1 MEELEKLYTVITE
14 KGLYTKS
21 FEEFQE
27 QYNDPAYRDRVFEA
41 VTQRGLYTN
50 TREDFDSKYSPTS
63 EKKNPNETSP
73 SDSEE
78 VITDSTIITEN
89 QDGVSDSFEEINEF
103 EVYRN
108 LDDDIDTYIN
118 TNYTQ
123 KKPKPRSTESGS
135 FFEGFMSSMGNSGFG
150 SAAAGSAY
158 ANTPYVMEEKMRVYP
173 KVYQNS
179 PKDKKAALN
188 LKKKL
193 EADPNI
199 KAALN
204 LGILP
209 NNIIDEALNGDKEA
223 VENLKL
229 VTAKSQDELLEF
241 FKEKKLDNIYEYTDS
256 SNIQY
261 ELMPKEEAELLK
273 KKYLEAKKKIAFYDK
288 YKNENIDTSMD
299 DEDALSA
306 LINAPIPIG
315 EEFPTQED
323 YDFVT
328 EYEDNFRDRDP
339 ATTTKVNTAFEER
352 LGKMYNV
359 HDLMR
364 IPEEG
369 EVANF
374 LRDFDGYMQ
383 QGGHYD
389 EYFRLLEDETISDY
403 DRTGKYIS
411 KSFGMLPVGYDAEL
425 AAEQIRAKHLN
436 NYFAHI
442 GKKKELAALT
452 EYQLNND
459 GQFPWAKGET
469 LEVDYGFDPEAI
481 AAYIE
486 EDMPLLTT
494 ALKEVDQ
501 QNQENYQ
508 KYLDG
513 DSQWFRQSA
522 EGGWAAVAG
531 RLNDFGAWL
540 MDGTFLG
547 DESRMIIA
555 QNDLYT
561 EDTGK
566 YVYASGLEGKFS
578 GDGRNYLVDDRG
590 QVYDTEIKA
599 NVTNYI
605 TPEKYAQITSEVRKF
620 GTEGSSFSGAGATVA
635 TTAVLS
641 DVVLQIA
648 FTKGVTSTISGTSR
662 VVSMFPRGKVIV
674 DGISKVPINQVTAS
688 AMLVQGTLASST
700 ISENAFQAALN
711 SGLSQKEA
719 AEIRDI
725 ASSQGFIL
733 GAVTA
738 PISTQR
744 FSMDKL
750 FGKGGQDKIVQGAVQ
765 SYLQGGRK
773 GTESYFRKLYDQ
785 AARNYKGYLKE
796 GGREIV
802 QENVFEAGE
811 VYAIN
816 PDLNQVAGQEIMRT
830 TITGDEFKVMTGL
843 SGFVGLLIPF
853 AGDVS
858 STTSASIK
866 ARYRPKDAAFDR
878 LVALNE
884 MSKNPKKA
892 EEYLRSL
899 SANGVFG
906 ESEIQAVLNDI
917 EAYRNTINQ
926 VPTELTPE
934 GTLIVIKNLNEINKL
949 TEQKKQR
956 DESLHGELDTKIAE
970 ARKKIQAVVEVENLS
985 TTSFTNLGNAAG
997 DVLMQS
1003 AMDEQADQE
1012 NASVELTN
1020 DEIVQE
1026 SFRIYESLSDADK
1039 KLLRESPKK
1048 WLAKW
1053 RSSQESK
1060 TEQPTNTQQ
1069 DAIQEQETGEVSD
1082 DQQSETV
1089 QEVETEV
1096 RESSEETQTEEEVE
1110 QKETE
1115 KVRIKDERI
1124 PVKKERY
1131 KAKDDMDGS
1140 TITIEVTTYLDG
1152 SREFKQF
1159 TGDKKKGQS
1168 AFQSEKASKD
1178 VKLSNEEYIA
1188 EAMPWDTDG
1197 MTSEEIDIKD
1207 VRNPRMEE
1215 KMTTRQR
1222 KAAGMSVEAD
1232 TETETDTETDTTE
1245 DNQYSESP
1253 FLLKTRPKT
1262 AEESVEPITGNK
1274 LEAEELYIDR
1284 TIDKMKKQG
1293 KTADEIFKKLSGRY
1307 GMNAIEFD
1315 MLRKYIEGKLSGEI
1329 KTDIR
1334 TYRQGKPMSDS
1345 ELGTPSQETMSV
1357 NNEVDTDTDTETET
1371 EIETETQTETP
1382 GATSIKNIAESI
1394 TRATTRKDYREQQK
1408 IVLDE
1413 VSKQVKSGNI
1423 KARDARI
1430 LNNKIKNTSFDNAT
1444 QVQSLIDYATNLFKD
1459 ADYKAKTDQAT
1470 KVSTA
1475 TRKKLNTGRLG
1486 YGTAFNSTLS
1496 QILSI
1501 PVSDIDPGDLDAYNE
1516 FMTEIGKRQSATRV
1530 DKEFQNYANELL
1542 TRLQNNKKADVESE
1556 QTFDEDK
1563 GFRYDESTEKIIE
1576 KINNPDVSGE
1586 TLIEENSEFLDN
1598 DLSKLNSVSLRNVVE
1613 KVNAAETTENSD
1625 LVQRINDYAEN
1636 RVKIIKET
1644 AKQSKNTNT
1653 KALPST
1659 AKEQEVGAETLTNLS
1674 PADISFLS
1682 GKQIEQLQVHLANIA
1697 DGIYTHQANNLA
1709 QRIQANRDAAA
1720 ITPVIEGAYD
1730 KRNNFLIIRSRL
1742 RAKGK
1747 RWLIDNNYLSAAG
1760 KDARGVGEVGEMI
1773 RSNPLDVLDQFFMN
1787 FKNNKVRETIID
1799 PTAKQYAA
1807 YENFMDETTDKIIR
1821 AENLLYPKRYS
1832 MEGQNSAVKKKY
1844 EITTYLLAKE
1854 YQANKGKKG
1863 VASPDEFIE
1872 KTIEN
1877 HKKNKN
1883 NSRIKDRDVEALL
1896 EIQKKYSVDGEISVE
1911 KMDAELDPQTKK
1923 AIKIFQEVYES
1934 LGEKQLYAT
1943 SIVRGDNIELSDNY
1957 VHHKVEVNKEKDN
1970 ETIIE
1975 QTKSITDYQP
1985 GTKSKTSYS
1994 RTPGAKPIDFDP
2006 VSTVLRAAKNTALDF
2021 YLTNQ
2026 VSTTRQALSTTR
2038 KNIGGEQTGKEKT
2051 YSENAAQDLQTVY
2064 NEALTVVV
2072 GNSTSSSVVGG
2083 SRLNRLRTAGYYAM
2097 LASLPRAGAEYLSN
2111 SYYAL
2116 TTRPEEYISGI
2127 TKYASYSLNQTGL
2140 GVVENTKSKSRTKLF
2155 GDEILG
2161 GSKAD
2166 QLGVDKKKIS
2176 SKKLK
2181 SENAEVLDIIK
2192 RYYGLDLLGQG
2203 IEKIGETLI
2212 AGPDKAVS
2220 RPLWFG
2226 TFAATF
2232 KNETGQE
2239 VNFEKIA
2246 ENDTEYMKENAAA
2259 IKKATTE
2266 ADNAVTESTTTNNPF
2281 GQTLKLQ
2288 ARQNEQALNYYR
2300 MINGFM
2306 SKFSL
2311 NEAVNAKQGLASAL
2325 GIGKYS
2331 RLMGGAITQATYM
2344 RMALYMVGLVGLSNL
2359 MLSMMGLKKD
2369 EEEEDYTQML
2379 KRQLVGS
2386 MASLITRNTEGNLLN
2401 NVLMYFLEAA
2411 NEEYGYD
2418 LGLRDSKKYDP
2429 YKDSAVFS
2437 PYNEANMTGDKAYK
2451 TIGRQMLGP
2460 AMPAV
2465 RSLEE
2470 LYKYQVP
2477 EFMEGD
2483 SPVPPEL
2490 QSIYMMSQLGNVF
2503 GYSPFY
2509 RDIRKMYNE
2518 QRYGGKKK
2526 KNDASALLKLLNPEL
2541 YKKNLKEFRFQ
2552 DDDMIKEFRKQ
2563 QREMEKFLKGQ

>member
-1 MEELEKLYTVITE
+1 MEELEKLYTVISE

-27 QYNDPAYRDRVFEA
+27 QYNDPAYRDKVFEA

-89 QDGVSDSFEEINEF
+89 QDGVSDSSEEINEF

-123 KKPKPRSTESGS
+123 KDPKPRSTSNN
-135 FFEGFMSSMGNSGFG
+135 FFQGFLKASNQSGFG
-150 SAAAGSAY
+150 TAAYGGGI
-158 ANTPYVMEEKMRVYP
+158 ANTPFVMEEQTRVYP

-179 PKDKKAALN
+179 PEDKKAALN

-209 NNIIDEALNGDKEA
+209 NNIIDEALDGDKEA
-223 VENLKL
+223 VANLKL
-229 VTAKSQDELLEF
+229 VTSKSQDELLEF
-241 FKEKKLDNIYEYTDS
+241 FKEKKLDNIYEYKDN

-261 ELMPKEEAELLK
+261 ELMPKEEADSLK
-273 KKYLEAKKKIAFYDK
+273 KKYLESKKKIDFYNK
-288 YKNENIDTSMD
+288 YKAKKVDEFYAENLKEVPGTERTLKDGTVVSD
-299 DEDALSA
+299 QEYDEDALA
-306 LINAPIPIG
+306 AIITAPIPIG

-328 EYEDNFRDRDP
+328 EYEDNFGDRDP
-339 ATTTKVNTAFEER
+339 ATTTKVNTAFQER

-411 KSFGMLPVGYDAEL
+411 KSWGMLPIGYDAEL

-459 GQFPWAKGET
+459 GQFPWAKGEM

-481 AAYIE
+481 LAYIE

-605 TPEKYAQITSEVRKF
+605 TPEKYAQITSEIRKF
-620 GTEGSSFSGAGATVA
+620 GTEGSTFSGAGATVA
-635 TTAVLS
+635 TTGVLA

-662 VVSMFPRGKVIV
+662 VASMFPRGKVIV

-785 AARNYKGYLKE
+785 AARNYVGYLKE

-858 STTSASIK
+858 TTTNAAIK

-884 MSKNPKKA
+884 MSKNPKKT

-899 SANGVFG
+899 SANGAFG
-906 ESEIQAVLNDI
+906 EAEIQAVLNDI

-926 VPTELTPE
+926 VPSELTPE

-985 TTSFTNLGNAAG
+985 DTSFTNLGVAAG

-1003 AMDEQADQE
+1003 ARDKQADQE
-1012 NASVELTN
+1012 NASIELTN

-1026 SFRIYESLSDADK
+1026 IFRIYENLSDADK
-1039 KLLRESPKK
+1039 KLVKESPKK

-1096 RESSEETQTEEEVE
+1096 RESSEETQTEEEVAE
-1110 QKETE
+1110 DKNYAKSPFLLKSRE
-1115 KVRIKDERI
+1115 KVGKNRTLEGNELKMNEKYIDTVIE
-1124 PVKKERY
+1124 
-1131 KAKDDMDGS
+1131 DG
-1140 TITIEVTTYLDG
+1140 I
-1152 SREFKQF
+1152 
-1159 TGDKKKGQS
+1159 KKGKTADEIFTKLAQRFGLDDIAKGELFNYIKGKFS
-1168 AFQSEKASKD
+1168 GEITTDISTFRKGKPASETT
-1178 VKLSNEEYIA
+1178 
-1188 EAMPWDTDG
+1188 TDQE
-1197 MTSEEIDIKD
+1197 TQTD
-1207 VRNPRMEE
+1207 
-1215 KMTTRQR
+1215 
-1222 KAAGMSVEAD
+1222 
-1232 TETETDTETDTTE
+1232 TETDTETDTDTDTETETTE
-1245 DNQYSESP
+1245 DTEVERIKDSQIPVSQQKFTVEMPDGEVVDATITTQLDGSRR
-1253 FLLKTRPKT
+1253 LKIGNDRVQNISKDNTLSNEEYLTEAAGEIQTTEDVDITTVRNPK
-1262 AEESVEPITGNK
+1262 
-1274 LEAEELYIDR
+1274 
-1284 TIDKMKKQG
+1284 M
-1293 KTADEIFKKLSGRY
+1293 
-1307 GMNAIEFD
+1307 
-1315 MLRKYIEGKLSGEI
+1315 EGKMS
-1329 KTDIR
+1329 T
-1334 TYRQGKPMSDS
+1334 RQRKAAG
-1345 ELGTPSQETMSV
+1345 MSV
-1357 NNEVDTDTDTETET
+1357 NNEVDTDTDTE
-1371 EIETETQTETP
+1371 TETP

-1430 LNNKIKNTSFDNAT
+1430 LNNKIKNTSFDNET

-1586 TLIEENSEFLDN
+1586 KLIEENSEFLDN

-1747 RWLIDNNYLSAAG
+1747 RWLIDNNYLSQAG

-1807 YENFMDETTDKIIR
+1807 YENFMDETTDKILR

-2006 VSTVLRAAKNTALDF
+2006 VSTVLRAVKNTALDF

-2038 KNIGGEQTGKEKT
+2038 KNIGGEQTGQEKT

-2083 SRLNRLRTAGYYAM
+2083 SRMNRLRTAGYYAM

-2127 TKYASYSLNQTGL
+2127 TKYSSYSLNKTGL

-2181 SENAEVLDIIK
+2181 SENDEVLDIIK

-2226 TFAATF
+2226 TFASTF
-2232 KNETGQE
+2232 KQETGQE

-2344 RMALYMVGLVGLSNL
+2344 RMALYMVSLVGLSNL
-2359 MLSMMGLKKD
+2359 MLSMFGLKKD
-2369 EEEEDYTQML
+2369 EEEEDYPQML

-2386 MASLITRNTEGNLLN
+2386 MASLITRNTEGNLIN
-2401 NVLMYFLEAA
+2401 NALMYFLEAA

-2437 PYNEANMTGDKAYK
+2437 PYNEANMTGDKAWK

-2460 AMPAV
+2460 AMPVV

-2470 LYKYQVP
+2470 LTYQFP
-2477 EFMEGD
+2477 EMIRGD
-2483 SPVPPEL
+2483 SPVPAGL
-2490 QSIYMMSQLGNVF
+2490 QSLYVMSQLGNVM

-2552 DDDMIKEFRKQ
+2552 DDDVIKQFRKQ
-2563 QREMEKFLKGQ
+2563 NREMEKFLKGN